1 MSEVELYQIWKDEHD
16 IYFRGGGETD
26 YISIYTGYDYF
37 CLKEQYTSNPKRY
50 TSNRWALLSLE
61 QGTYRAAFVFYII

>member
-50 TSNRWALLSLE
+50 TSNR
-61 QGTYRAAFVFYII
+61 